1 MGARQPLARGG
12 KLKPAR
18 LIAVGRLRAGPE
30 AELFAQYNA
39 RLRPPLAVTEIPEA
53 RGSAAEVR
61 RREGEAI
68 LAALPEGALAVALD
82 LGGTAPD
89 SEGFA
94 RLLTRW
100 QESGRPL
107 AFLIGGAEGLDPAVL
122 AHAEAKLA
130 LGPMTWPHF
139 LVRGMLAEQLYRA
152 QAIRDGHPYHRAW
165 RP

>member
-1 MGARQPLARGG
+1 MGPGQPLARGG
-12 KLKPAR
+12 KLKPTR
-18 LIAVGRLRAGPE
+18 LIAVGRLRPGPE

-68 LAALPEGALAVALD
+68 LAALPDGTLAVALD
-82 LGGTAPD
+82 LGGVAPD

-107 AFLIGGAEGLDPAVL
+107 AFLIGGAEGLDPAVQ
-122 AHAEAKLA
+122 ARAEAKLA

-152 QAIRDGHPYHRAW
+152 QAIREGHPYHRAW